1 MNTSADRREEKNMS
15 ATAITV
21 SKAMTAPR
29 YEITAAGLL
38 EAARMFYQNPENE
51 KAFQEW
57 KKTKKGGKNE

>member
-1 MNTSADRREEKNMS
+1 MSMSADRREEKNMS

-21 SKAMTAPR
+21 SKATTAPR

-38 EAARMFYQNPENE
+38 EAGRMFYQNPENE

-57 KKTKKGGKNE
+57 MKQRKEGESE

>member
-1 MNTSADRREEKNMS
+1 MS

-21 SKAMTAPR
+21 SKATTDPR

-38 EAARMFYQNPENE
+38 EACRTFYQDPENE

-57 KKTKKGGKNE
+57 KKTKKGGTED